1 MNPIAPTTYT
11 ALLAVLTKKETS
23 QRDLARELGVSL
35 GQTNKVFQWLE
46 QNRFVERT
54 AATGRATGK
63 AKRDVYVLT
72 NPTGLLRAVSLFRD
86 MNRLMLFTMAVDTS
100 REDLLSDLREHSVIF
115 CLGTA
120 LERFSK
126 FYRSDEVSFYAVGGT
141 GRGRADELRES
152 LAARREGITRLAC
165 YSLDTRTH
173 GRREREDVRP
183 REAIDRLTSCGFAE
197 KTPRGVFTTKVQT
210 VVDLFCDG
218 KAFAARD
225 LLKELWGINL

>member
-23 QRDLARELGVSL
+23 QRDLSRELGVSL

-54 AATGRATGK
+54 AAANRATGN

-86 MNRLMLFTMAVDTS
+86 MNRFRLFTMAVDTP
-100 REDLLSDLREHSVIF
+100 REDLLSDLRERYVIF

-126 FYRSDEVSFYAVGGT
+126 FYRSDEVSFYAIGGA
-141 GRGRADELRES
+141 GRGRADELRET
-152 LAARREGITRLAC
+152 LASRKEGITRLAC

-183 REAIDRLTSCGFAE
+183 REAIDRLTRRGFAE
-197 KTPRGVFTTKVQT
+197 KTPKGVFTTKVQT

-225 LLKELWGINL
+225 LLRELWGISL